1 MMRFGCI
8 LLLAALL
15 GVACKSEP
23 QTAEARALARK
34 HNLPSSNGTHNE
46 LTLFCDRDL
55 WEEELGVLLLEHL
68 AKPMD
73 GLPMAEPHF
82 DLSRNDQDAVSSLTK
97 RSKSILTLAI
107 IPDSSSTLVLNNLW
121 A

>member
-1 MMRFGCI
+1 MRFGCI

-15 GVACKSEP
+15 GVACQSEP

-68 AKPMD
+68 
-73 GLPMAEPHF
+73 
-82 DLSRNDQDAVSSLTK
+82 VSVPLVGAT
-97 RSKSILTLAI
+97 KSINKEPNNIPPTLNRVKTRTPMCCTAVAEKAI
-107 IPDSSSTLVLNNLW
+107 
-121 A
+121 